1 MKFALVSVALPML
14 ARVFYLTNVFR
25 GLKDMGMRKLKKNV
39 AENKFMFPL
48 EMYTSLPGSVII
60 TSYILNEKKPDLL
73 EIRKKWKYYT
83 RHGLGFDFSDP
94 EYLKK
99 LCEKF
104 EVKMFPLELAAYVQ
118 SEFNALI
125 CPYFEDEEGIKTVW
139 PLREDGY
146 FSRTL
151 RKGKIY
157 PLAEKVAENG

>member
-1 MKFALVSVALPML
+1 
-14 ARVFYLTNVFR
+14 
-25 GLKDMGMRKLKKNV
+25 MGIRKLKKNV
-39 AENKFMFPL
+39 AENKFIFPL
-48 EMYTSLPGSVII
+48 EMYTSFPGSIII
-60 TSYILNEKKPDLL
+60 TSYMLCNDKPDVK
-73 EIRKKWKYYT
+73 EIRKKWKHYL
-83 RHGLGFDFSDP
+83 RHGLDFDFSDP

-125 CPYFEDEEGIKTVW
+125 CPYFEDEEGIKTIW

-146 FSRTL
+146 YSRTL

-157 PLAEKVAENG
+157 PLSEKVEKAV

>member
-1 MKFALVSVALPML
+1 
-14 ARVFYLTNVFR
+14 
-25 GLKDMGMRKLKKNV
+25 MGIRKLKKNV

-60 TSYILNEKKPDLL
+60 TSYILNEEKPDLL
-73 EIRKKWKYYT
+73 QIRKKWKYYT
-83 RHGLGFDFSDP
+83 RHGLGFDFPDP

-125 CPYFEDEEGIKTVW
+125 CPYFEDEEGMKTIW

-146 FSRTL
+146 YSRTL

-157 PLAEKVAENG
+157 PLSEKVEKAV

>member
-1 MKFALVSVALPML
+1 
-14 ARVFYLTNVFR
+14 
-25 GLKDMGMRKLKKNV
+25 MGIRKLKKNV

-60 TSYILNEKKPDLL
+60 TSYILNEEKPDLL
-73 EIRKKWKYYT
+73 QIRKKWKYYT

-99 LCEKF
+99 VCEKF

-125 CPYFEDEEGIKTVW
+125 CPYFEDEEGMKTIW

-146 FSRTL
+146 YSRTL

-157 PLAEKVAENG
+157 PLSEKVEKAV

>member
-1 MKFALVSVALPML
+1 
-14 ARVFYLTNVFR
+14 
-25 GLKDMGMRKLKKNV
+25 MGMRKIKKNV
-39 AENKFMFPL
+39 AENKFLFPL

-60 TSYILNEKKPDLL
+60 TSYILNEEKPDLL
-73 EIRKKWKYYT
+73 QIRKKWKYYT

-125 CPYFEDEEGIKTVW
+125 CPYFEDEEGMKTIW

-146 FSRTL
+146 YSRTL

-157 PLAEKVAENG
+157 PLSEKVEKAV

>member
-1 MKFALVSVALPML
+1 M
-14 ARVFYLTNVFR
+14 
-25 GLKDMGMRKLKKNV
+25 GLRKIKKNV

-60 TSYILNEKKPDLL
+60 TSYILNEEKPDLL

-125 CPYFEDEEGIKTVW
+125 CPYFEDEEGMKTIW

-146 FSRTL
+146 YSRTL

-157 PLAEKVAENG
+157 PLSEKVENNKAV

>member
-1 MKFALVSVALPML
+1 M
-14 ARVFYLTNVFR
+14 
-25 GLKDMGMRKLKKNV
+25 GLRKIKKNV
-39 AENKFMFPL
+39 AENKFLFPL

-60 TSYILNEKKPDLL
+60 TSYILNEEKPDLL
-73 EIRKKWKYYT
+73 QIRKKWKYYT

-99 LCEKF
+99 LCEKL
-104 EVKMFPLELAAYVQ
+104 EIKMFPLELAAYVQ

-125 CPYFEDEEGIKTVW
+125 CPYFEDEEGMKTIW

-146 FSRTL
+146 YSRTL

-157 PLAEKVAENG
+157 PLSEKVEKAV

>member
-1 MKFALVSVALPML
+1 
-14 ARVFYLTNVFR
+14 
-25 GLKDMGMRKLKKNV
+25 MGIRKLKKNV

-60 TSYILNEKKPDLL
+60 TSYILNEEKPDLL
-73 EIRKKWKYYT
+73 QIRKKWKYYT
-83 RHGLGFDFSDP
+83 RHGLDFDFSDP
-94 EYLKK
+94 DYLKK

-125 CPYFEDEEGIKTVW
+125 CPYFEDEEGFKTIW

-157 PLAEKVAENG
+157 PLAEKVENNKAV

>member
-1 MKFALVSVALPML
+1 M
-14 ARVFYLTNVFR
+14 
-25 GLKDMGMRKLKKNV
+25 GLRKIKKNV

-60 TSYILNEKKPDLL
+60 TSYILNEEKPDLL

-104 EVKMFPLELAAYVQ
+104 EIKMFPLELAAYVQ

-125 CPYFEDEEGIKTVW
+125 CPYFEDEEGFKTIW

-146 FSRTL
+146 YSRTL

-157 PLAEKVAENG
+157 PLSEKVEKAV

>member
-1 MKFALVSVALPML
+1 
-14 ARVFYLTNVFR
+14 
-25 GLKDMGMRKLKKNV
+25 MGMRKLKKNV
-39 AENKFMFPL
+39 AENKFLFPL

-60 TSYILNEKKPDLL
+60 TSYILNEEKPDLL
-73 EIRKKWKYYT
+73 QIRKKWKYYT
-83 RHGLGFDFSDP
+83 RHGLDFDFSDP

-125 CPYFEDEEGIKTVW
+125 CPYFEDEEGFKTIW

-146 FSRTL
+146 YSRTL

-157 PLAEKVAENG
+157 PLSEKVEKAV

>member
-1 MKFALVSVALPML
+1 
-14 ARVFYLTNVFR
+14 
-25 GLKDMGMRKLKKNV
+25 MGIRKLKKNV

-60 TSYILNEKKPDLL
+60 TSYILNEEKPDLL

-125 CPYFEDEEGIKTVW
+125 CPYFEDEEGFKTIW

-157 PLAEKVAENG
+157 PLSEKVEKDKAV

>member
-1 MKFALVSVALPML
+1 
-14 ARVFYLTNVFR
+14 
-25 GLKDMGMRKLKKNV
+25 MGIRKLKKNV

-60 TSYILNEKKPDLL
+60 TSYILNEEKPDLL
-73 EIRKKWKYYT
+73 QIRKKWKYYT

-99 LCEKF
+99 VCEKF

-125 CPYFEDEEGIKTVW
+125 CPYFEDEEGMKTVW

-157 PLAEKVAENG
+157 PLSEKVEKAV

>member
-1 MKFALVSVALPML
+1 
-14 ARVFYLTNVFR
+14 
-25 GLKDMGMRKLKKNV
+25 MGMRRIKKNV

-60 TSYILNEKKPDLL
+60 TSYILNEEKPDLL
-73 EIRKKWKYYT
+73 QIRKKWKYYT

-125 CPYFEDEEGIKTVW
+125 CPYFEDEEGMKTIW

-146 FSRTL
+146 YSRTL

-157 PLAEKVAENG
+157 PLSEKVEKAV

>member
-1 MKFALVSVALPML
+1 
-14 ARVFYLTNVFR
+14 
-25 GLKDMGMRKLKKNV
+25 MGIRKLKKNV
-39 AENKFMFPL
+39 AENKFIFPL

-60 TSYILNEKKPDLL
+60 TSYILSEEKPDLL
-73 EIRKKWKYYT
+73 QIRKKWKYYT

-125 CPYFEDEEGIKTVW
+125 CPYFEDEEGMKTIW

-146 FSRTL
+146 YSRTL

-157 PLAEKVAENG
+157 PLSEKVEKAV

>member
-1 MKFALVSVALPML
+1 
-14 ARVFYLTNVFR
+14 
-25 GLKDMGMRKLKKNV
+25 MGIRKLKKNV
-39 AENKFMFPL
+39 AENKFIFPL
-48 EMYTSLPGSVII
+48 EMYTSFPGSII
-60 TSYILNEKKPDLL
+60 VTSYILSNDKPDVK

-125 CPYFEDEEGIKTVW
+125 CPYFEDEEGMKTIW

-146 FSRTL
+146 YSRTL

-157 PLAEKVAENG
+157 PLTEKVENKAV

>member
-1 MKFALVSVALPML
+1 
-14 ARVFYLTNVFR
+14 
-25 GLKDMGMRKLKKNV
+25 MGIRKLKKNV

-60 TSYILNEKKPDLL
+60 TSYILNEEKPDLL
-73 EIRKKWKYYT
+73 QIRKKWKYYT

-104 EVKMFPLELAAYVQ
+104 EIKMFPLELAAYVQ

-125 CPYFEDEEGIKTVW
+125 CPYFEDEEGFKTIW

-146 FSRTL
+146 YSRTL

-157 PLAEKVAENG
+157 PLSEKVEKAV

>member
-1 MKFALVSVALPML
+1 M
-14 ARVFYLTNVFR
+14 
-25 GLKDMGMRKLKKNV
+25 GLRKIKKNV

-60 TSYILNEKKPDLL
+60 TSYILNEEKPDLL
-73 EIRKKWKYYT
+73 QIRKKWKYYT
-83 RHGLGFDFSDP
+83 MHGLGFDFSDP

-125 CPYFEDEEGIKTVW
+125 CPYFEDEEGMKTIW

-146 FSRTL
+146 YSRTL

-157 PLAEKVAENG
+157 PLAEKAGNVEKAV

>member
-1 MKFALVSVALPML
+1 M
-14 ARVFYLTNVFR
+14 
-25 GLKDMGMRKLKKNV
+25 GLRKIKKNV

-60 TSYILNEKKPDLL
+60 TSYILSEEKPDSLQ
-73 EIRKKWKYYT
+73 IRKKWKYYT

-118 SEFNALI
+118 SEFIALI
-125 CPYFEDEEGIKTVW
+125 CPYFVDEEGMKTIW

-146 FSRTL
+146 YSRTL

-157 PLAEKVAENG
+157 PLAEKVENNKAV

>member
-1 MKFALVSVALPML
+1 MSL
-14 ARVFYLTNVFR
+14 
-25 GLKDMGMRKLKKNV
+25 RKIKKNV
-39 AENKFMFPL
+39 AKNAFLFPL

-60 TSYILNEKKPDLL
+60 TSYILNEEKPDVKA
-73 EIRKKWKYYT
+73 IRKKWKYYT

-94 EYLKK
+94 EYMQKVCNL
-99 LCEKF
+99 F
-104 EVKMFPLELAAYVQ
+104 EVKMFPLALAAFVQ
-118 SEFNALI
+118 SEYNALI

-157 PLAEKVAENG
+157 PLSEKTEEKAV

>member
-1 MKFALVSVALPML
+1 
-14 ARVFYLTNVFR
+14 
-25 GLKDMGMRKLKKNV
+25 MGMRRIKKNV

-60 TSYILNEKKPDLL
+60 TSYILNEEKPDLL
-73 EIRKKWKYYT
+73 QIRKKWKYYT

-118 SEFNALI
+118 SEYNALI
-125 CPYFEDEEGIKTVW
+125 CPYFEDEEGMKTIW

-146 FSRTL
+146 YSRTL

-157 PLAEKVAENG
+157 PLSEKVEKAV

>member
-1 MKFALVSVALPML
+1 M
-14 ARVFYLTNVFR
+14 
-25 GLKDMGMRKLKKNV
+25 GLRKIKKNV
-39 AENKFMFPL
+39 AENKFLFPL

-60 TSYILNEKKPDLL
+60 TSYILNEEKPDLL
-73 EIRKKWKYYT
+73 QIRKKWKYYT

-125 CPYFEDEEGIKTVW
+125 CPYFEDEEGMKTIW

-146 FSRTL
+146 YSRTL

-157 PLAEKVAENG
+157 PLAEKVENNKAV

>member
-1 MKFALVSVALPML
+1 M
-14 ARVFYLTNVFR
+14 
-25 GLKDMGMRKLKKNV
+25 GLRKIKKNV

-60 TSYILNEKKPDLL
+60 TSYILNEEKPDLL
-73 EIRKKWKYYT
+73 QIRKKWKYYT

-94 EYLKK
+94 DYLKK

-104 EVKMFPLELAAYVQ
+104 GVKMFPLELAAYVQ

-125 CPYFEDEEGIKTVW
+125 CPYVEVEEGRKDIL

-146 FSRTL
+146 YSRTF

-157 PLAEKVAENG
+157 PLSEKVEKAV

>member
-1 MKFALVSVALPML
+1 
-14 ARVFYLTNVFR
+14 
-25 GLKDMGMRKLKKNV
+25 MGIRKLKKNV
-39 AENKFMFPL
+39 AENKFIFPL

-60 TSYILNEKKPDLL
+60 TSYILNEEKPDLL
-73 EIRKKWKYYT
+73 QIRKKWKYYT

-125 CPYFEDEEGIKTVW
+125 CPYFEDEEGIKTIW

-146 FSRTL
+146 YSRTL

-157 PLAEKVAENG
+157 PLSEKVEKAV

>member
-1 MKFALVSVALPML
+1 
-14 ARVFYLTNVFR
+14 
-25 GLKDMGMRKLKKNV
+25 MGIRKLKKNV
-39 AENKFMFPL
+39 AVNAFIFPL

-73 EIRKKWKYYT
+73 QIRKKWKYYT

-125 CPYFEDEEGIKTVW
+125 CPYFEDEEGMKTIW

-146 FSRTL
+146 YSRTL

-157 PLAEKVAENG
+157 PLSEKVEKAV